1 MKSKRKVVGKRRK
14 GAKRGKPR
22 ILPTPSLINVSGSGL
37 TKRKNKK
44 AKRGGYL
51 VPLVT
56 GGLAAATGIV
66 QAWKSIQNS
75 KRVLQENQRHHREL
89 EKILK
94 EKNTLNL
101 RSGSGLK
108 RRRRG
113 KKCRKNKISFL

>member
-1 MKSKRKVVGKRRK
+1 MKSKRGVAGKKRK
-14 GAKRGKPR
+14 GSKRGKQR
-22 ILPTPSLINVSGSGL
+22 ILPTPSLMNVAGAGL
-37 TKRKNKK
+37 KRKNKK

-75 KRVLQENQRHHREL
+75 RRVLQENQRHHKEL

-94 EKNTLNL
+94 EKNALNL
-101 RSGSGLK
+101 QSGSGLVRK
-108 RRRRG
+108 RKG
-113 KKCRKNKISFL
+113 KRCRKNKISFL